1 MNISKV
7 VVFRVG
13 NEEYALPIE
22 HVISI
27 EKLENINSIP
37 NMPSYMK
44 GVVKIRGELIP
55 VLDMNCIF
63 YQEDTSVDENVKLIV
78 VQSEELTSALI
89 VKEAKE
95 ILDIQEKQL
104 RTIPVGAF
112 QATKYFTAV
121 ASVNERLIT
130 IIQPNHLVSSLDG
143 IALVKEELIS
153 HQ

>member
-1 MNISKV
+1 MNITKV
-7 VVFRVG
+7 VVFRAG
-13 NEEYALPIE
+13 NEEYGLPIE

-27 EKLENINSIP
+27 EKLENIKSLP

-44 GVVKIRGELIP
+44 GVVKVRGELIP
-55 VLDMNCIF
+55 VLDTNHIF

-95 ILDIQEKQL
+95 ILDIQESQL
-104 RTIPVGAF
+104 KSIPIGAF
-112 QATKYFTAV
+112 QATKYFMAV

-130 IIQPNHLVSSLDG
+130 IIQPNLFVSSLEG
-143 IALVKEELIS
+143 IALVKEEIIS
-153 HQ
+153 YQ

>member
-7 VVFRVG
+7 VVFYVG

-22 HVISI
+22 YVISI
-27 EKLENINSIP
+27 ERLENINSIP

-44 GVVKIRGELIP
+44 GVVKVRGELIP
-55 VLDMNCIF
+55 VLDMNRIF
-63 YQEDTSVDENVKLIV
+63 YQEDTSVDEHVKLIV

-95 ILDIQEKQL
+95 ILDIQENQL

-121 ASVNERLIT
+121 VSLNERLIT
-130 IIQPNHLVSSLDG
+130 IVEPNHLVSSLAG
-143 IALVKEELIS
+143 IALVKEEMMS
-153 HQ
+153 YQ